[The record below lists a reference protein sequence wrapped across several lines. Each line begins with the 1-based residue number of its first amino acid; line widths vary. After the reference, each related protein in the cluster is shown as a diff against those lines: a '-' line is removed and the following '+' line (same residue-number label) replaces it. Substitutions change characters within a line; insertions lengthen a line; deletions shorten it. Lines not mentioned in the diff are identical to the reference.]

1 MLGKKNFIVEYKTVI
16 LKDVATK
23 IGTHSRL
30 IIRLTVRKPAFHMTF
45 ARFGKATYPIKSRR
59 VVVALVLLLP
69 SLIQNDFKSKYI
81 I

>member
-1 MLGKKNFIVEYKTVI
+1 MFGETNIIVEYKAVI
-16 LKDVATK
+16 FKVLAIK
-23 IGTHSRL
+23 IGTVFRL
-30 IIRLTVRKPAFHMTF
+30 IIRLTDRNPFFHMTIT
-45 ARFGKATYPIKSRR
+45 RFGKATYPIKSGR

>member
-1 MLGKKNFIVEYKTVI
+1 MFGETNIIVEYKAVI
-16 LKDVATK
+16 FKVLAIK
-23 IGTHSRL
+23 IGTLFRL
-30 IIRLTVRKPAFHMTF
+30 IIRLTDRNPPFSHDHYPI
-45 ARFGKATYPIKSRR
+45 GKATYPIKSGR